1 MKTSV
6 VPAQAGTQSKLGPG
20 LRRGDDE
27 SGAVPKA
34 LRVLEAVAAR
44 KRPLSIAEIA
54 AALDMPQPTAHR
66 IVGTLEKLGFV
77 GREPGRRRIVE
88 GSRLVGLGLDVLQA
102 AAGSGTRHAI
112 LAALAKKTGESCNLG
127 VLAGSNVVYID
138 RVESQW
144 PLGLRFEPGSRVPL
158 HCTAIGKLLLSQMSA
173 GVIDAHLANGSPVR
187 YTSTTITE
195 AKRLREELARIRKQ
209 GYSIDN
215 QEFMSGV
222 VCMAVPV
229 KGPKGEV
236 CAGLAISAAQ
246 ARLTLAGVRRFLPDL
261 RAAADKLAR
270 ALATDEDPRR
280 R

>member
-1 MKTSV
+1 MNKV
-6 VPAQAGTQSKLGPG
+6 IEREDAA
-20 LRRGDDE
+20 
-27 SGAVPKA
+27 GAVPKA
-34 LRVLEAVAAR
+34 LRVLEAVASR

-54 AALDMPQPTAHR
+54 AALDMPTPTAHR

-77 GREPGRRRIVE
+77 GREPGRRRIIE
-88 GSRLVGLGLDVLQA
+88 GTRLVGLGLDVLQA
-102 AAGSGTRHAI
+102 AAGSGMRHEI

-127 VLAGSNVVYID
+127 VVAGSHVVYID

-158 HCTAIGKLLLSQMSA
+158 HCTAIGKLMLAQMDESILA
-173 GVIDAHLANGSPVR
+173 AHLANGALAR
-187 YTSTTITE
+187 YTATTVTE
-195 AKRLREELARIRKQ
+195 ARRLREELARIRKQ

-229 KGPKGEV
+229 KGPKGEA

-246 ARLTLAGVRRFLPDL
+246 ARLTLAGVKRYLPDL
-261 RAAADKLAR
+261 RAAAEKLAR
-270 ALATDEDPRR
+270 ALAGGK
-280 R
+280 